1 MTDAS
6 QIFVFFACTACGIA
20 SGVLYD
26 VIFCACYPIRA
37 KWVHIVADIFFFLL
51 FAGLY
56 IFVSVM
62 FSLPSFRLYML
73 CACFIGFFLYL
84 KSFHKIVAFFM
95 EKIYNGFSQRKK
107 QQKEEQQCSKK
118 MRRSVPRKKRRELQ

>member
-1 MTDAS
+1 MTDGS

-26 VIFCACYPIRA
+26 VIFCASYPFRS
-37 KWVHIVADIFFFLL
+37 KWVHIAADIFFFLL

-56 IFVSVM
+56 IFISVV

-73 CACFIGFFLYL
+73 LACFIGFFLYL

-95 EKIYNGFSQRKK
+95 EKMYNGYSRKRKQR
-107 QQKEEQQCSKK
+107 KEEQECSKK
-118 MRRSVPRKKRRELQ
+118 IRRSVPRKKRRELQ

>member
-1 MTDAS
+1 MTDGS
-6 QIFVFFACTACGIA
+6 QIFVFFACTACGIV

-26 VIFCACYPIRA
+26 VIFCALYPIRA
-37 KWVHIVADIFFFLL
+37 RWVHIVTDMFFFVL

-56 IFVSVM
+56 LFVSVM

-95 EKIYNGFSQRKK
+95 EKIYNGYGRKRK
-107 QQKEEQQCSKK
+107 QKEERGCSKK
-118 MRRSVPRKKRRELQ
+118 RSRSILGKRQRELQ